1 MKRKLAETI
10 VRLRIPIL
18 IAMAIITAVCVTTIG
33 KTNINYDLTRYL
45 ADDTMT
51 RRALRVM
58 DSEFGSSEQLRLMF
72 TDRSEAEMDEITA
85 ALKELPEVRLVIY
98 DPEENVKREGDGTFH
113 LVTLMLNE
121 CDAPS
126 LVFALR
132 EMFPDAGDYYV
143 GGTSALQLDLQERVA
158 DEIPLVM
165 LISVAI
171 VLIVLLLTSRAWLEP
186 LVILPVLGVS
196 IIINMGTNFMF
207 RDISFITFAV
217 CAILQ
222 LALSIDYAI
231 MLLHTWND
239 ARCEG
244 LSAVDAMK
252 EAMTRCMMRIAS
264 SALTTVA
271 GLLSL
276 LFMSVTIG
284 FDIGL
289 ALSKGIL
296 ISMLCVF
303 LLMPSVALLLEKPI
317 AKSAHKPLRLSGA
330 PLAKALNRSKKPLAV
345 VLIIAVICG
354 ARLTSVNEYSFSV
367 SNDASGTENEMIDKV
382 FGASNPLALLVPGGD
397 SDEDIEKQRGLA
409 AALMEIRL
417 PDGSPAVNGIS
428 AMVTTGAKALECYT
442 PEEVAEM
449 TGQSAA
455 AVRMLFVLNGFG
467 EKARADRLLDAA
479 GAFSGDGTVSELAD
493 ALRSARDIFIGTGH
507 SRMVLETSFMPSSEG
522 FTGVME
528 EMLRTVREFYGD
540 DFYMTGLSMSNY
552 EIGRAF
558 TGDLLKVNIITLLA
572 ILAIV
577 LISFRAVKMPL
588 ILVFVIEGAIFISM
602 GISRIIGE
610 KVFFMAYLI
619 CLAIQMGAT
628 IDYGILLC
636 DQYRSFRREGLTP
649 ADALREALDR
659 SMPTIFTSGTILVT
673 AGFIIGV
680 KCSVYY
686 IYAIG
691 QLLARGALISV
702 ILVLTLLPV
711 LLLLSERRGAEKG
724 A

>member
-1 MKRKLAETI
+1 MKRQLAETI

-18 IAMAIITAVCVTTIG
+18 IAMTIITAVCVTTIG

-51 RRALRVM
+51 QRALKVM

-85 ALKELPEVRLVIY
+85 ALRELPEVRLVIY

-196 IIINMGTNFMF
+196 IIINMGTNFVF

-239 ARCEG
+239 ARSEG

-317 AKSAHKPLRLSGA
+317 TKTAHTPLRLSGA

-354 ARLTSVNEYSFSV
+354 AWLTSANEYSFSV
-367 SNDASGTENEMIDKV
+367 SNDASGTENEIIDRV

-428 AMVTTGAKALECYT
+428 AMVTTGAQALEYYT
-442 PEEVAEM
+442 PEEIAEM

-455 AVRMLFVLNGFG
+455 AVRMLFILNGFG

-479 GAFSGDGTVSELAD
+479 GAFSGDGGTVSELAD
-493 ALRSARDIFIGTGH
+493 ALRSARDIFIGSEH
-507 SRMVLETSFMPSSEG
+507 SRMVLETGFMPSSDG

-528 EMLRTVREFYGD
+528 DILRTVREFYGN

-649 ADALREALDR
+649 ADALKEALDR

-680 KCSVYY
+680 KCTVYY

-702 ILVLTLLPV
+702 ILVLTLLPA
-711 LLLLSERRGAEKG
+711 LLALSDRDKG
-724 A
+724 QKA